1 VTVVVSVS
9 AVLLL
14 GVTVVFFVRKSALRP
29 FHAIICTMLG
39 FYLSTTSMAPS
50 IRDAGTSFAGVLND
64 IHF

>member
-1 VTVVVSVS
+1 MTVVVSVS

-14 GVTVVFFVRKSALRP
+14 GVTVVFLVRKSSLRP
-29 FHAIICTMLG
+29 VHAIVCALLG

-50 IRDAGTSFAGVLND
+50 ISDACMSFAGVVNG